1 MKQKTSLLYSSSS
14 LHFSLC
20 KAQCR
25 AESAAGLAIA
35 QNADTFWKKQVQPFV
50 KQASGKK
57 ICGTSLLQTH
67 FHQTAF
73 KMFWSILPTKLWG
86 LNSSY
91 TSNPRFERSKC
102 KRISKIFFS
111 LVPLSHLSSPC
122 LCRSAK
128 RRWSEKVERLH
139 AIPGKQTAVNC
150 SNFSI
155 S

>member
-1 MKQKTSLLYSSSS
+1 MKQKTTLLYSSSS

-35 QNADTFWKKQVQPFV
+35 QNADTFWKNKF
-50 KQASGKK
+50 SHLWNK

-67 FHQTAF
+67 FHQTALF

-91 TSNPRFERSKC
+91 TSHPRFERSKC